1 MYRLAF
7 LLQFLFL
14 IGGIVYAKGTTVPTG
29 VSIIISI
36 SFVVMAIIQAK
47 LDKNSYTKITVLATF
62 LYLFG
67 NLVLANV
74 LSFGFMAGMGIYFVA
89 QAVNIYCFVKTSKE
103 LNKPVVN
110 RGFIVGMIVY
120 CTLIAIAWW
129 VFFEPTKNSEVL
141 IYIALIYGI
150 WLAVM
155 AAIGASL
162 FYNNKAYIFTAI
174 GSFFFLV
181 SDFIAGAADIAGK
194 DIPYKVNIVWITY
207 VIAIGG
213 IIYGKN
219 LLESTKYKN

>member
-14 IGGIVYAKGTTVPTG
+14 IGGIAYAKGTTVPTG

-62 LYLFG
+62 IYLFG

-74 LSFGFMAGMGIYFVA
+74 LPFGFMAGMGVYFVA
-89 QAVNIYCFVKTSKE
+89 QAVNIYCFAKTSKE

-110 RGFIVGMIVY
+110 KGFIAGTIVY
-120 CTLIAIAWW
+120 STVVVIAWW
-129 VFFEPTKNSEVL
+129 IFFEPTKNSELL
-141 IYIALIYGI
+141 IFIALVYGI
-150 WLAVM
+150 WLAAM
-155 AAIGASL
+155 AATGASL
-162 FYNNKAYIFTAI
+162 FCNNKVYIFTAI

-194 DIPYKVNIVWITY
+194 DIPYKVNIVWTTY

-219 LLESTKYKN
+219 LLAGTKYKS